1 MKSRDLAKSRTPSQ
15 FQLLHQGTSTE
26 TSPSPP
32 AGPGDDELLQEY
44 YLRDCERRLGE
55 RFGTTLQEV
64 VGRAEVSALVAGTG
78 EAEGPFTIPADD
90 PGFTARLNALCAGAL
105 GVRRPHEL
113 WAGLERYLKE

>member
-15 FQLLHQGTSTE
+15 FQLLRQSTPTE
-26 TSPSPP
+26 ASPSPP
-32 AGPGDDELLQEY
+32 AGPGDDELIQEY
-44 YLRDCERRLGE
+44 YLRDCERRLEE

-78 EAEGPFTIPADD
+78 EAEGPFSVPADD
-90 PGFTARLNALCAGAL
+90 PGFTARLNALCAGA

-113 WAGLERYLKE
+113 WAGLERYLEE